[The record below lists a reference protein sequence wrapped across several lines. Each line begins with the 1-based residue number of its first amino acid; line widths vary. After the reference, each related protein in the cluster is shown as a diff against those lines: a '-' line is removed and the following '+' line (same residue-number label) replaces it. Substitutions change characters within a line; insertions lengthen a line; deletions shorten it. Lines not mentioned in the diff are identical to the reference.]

1 MVHDDGDWM
10 ETSGVTAADGLDGLD
25 GQETGRVRA
34 DARRNRERL
43 LEAAAELFGAVE
55 GEVTLS
61 AVAAKAGVGI
71 GTLYRHFP
79 TREALVEAVYRN
91 EVDRLCEAAGTLL
104 RQLPPEAALADWMDR
119 YAAMI
124 AAKRGMAD
132 VLTRARETDS
142 DAMAQTKARI
152 RQAMTLLLDAAAKAG
167 AIRADADADDVLL
180 AAAASIWSIAGQPD
194 WRQRAGRLL
203 RLVLDGLRYRPGG

>member
-1 MVHDDGDWM
+1 M
-10 ETSGVTAADGLDGLD
+10 EAGGVTAVGGADGQ
-25 GQETGRVRA
+25 QETIGRA

-43 LEAAAELFGAVE
+43 LAAAAELFGAVE

-91 EVDRLCEAAGTLL
+91 EIDRLCEAAETLL
-104 RQLPPEAALADWMDR
+104 RELPPEAALTDWMDR
-119 YAAMI
+119 YAAMV
-124 AAKRGMAD
+124 AAKRGMAEA
-132 VLTRARETDS
+132 LTRVRDS
-142 DAMAQTKARI
+142 DTGDLARAKARI
-152 RQAMTLLLDAAAKAG
+152 AQALTLLLDAGAKAG
-167 AIRADADADDVLL
+167 VIRADADADDVLL
-180 AAAASIWSIAGQPD
+180 AAAASIWAIAGQPD
-194 WRQRAGRLL
+194 WRQRSGRLL

>member
-1 MVHDDGDWM
+1 MQTESDQK
-10 ETSGVTAADGLDGLD
+10 EASGVTAAGGADRQ
-25 GQETGRVRA
+25 QETIGRA

-43 LEAAAELFGAVE
+43 LAAAAELFAAVK

-91 EVDRLCEAAGTLL
+91 EIDRLCEAAETLL

-119 YAAMI
+119 YAAMV
-124 AAKRGMAD
+124 AAKRGMAEA
-132 VLTRARETDS
+132 LTRVRDS
-142 DAMAQTKARI
+142 DTGDLARAKARI
-152 RQAMTLLLDAAAKAG
+152 AQALTLLLDAGAKAG

-180 AAAASIWSIAGQPD
+180 AAAASIWAIAGQPD

>member
-1 MVHDDGDWM
+1 MMHDGGDRT
-10 ETSGVTAADGLDGLD
+10 EASGVTAADGMD
-25 GQETGRVRA
+25 GQETSGRA

-43 LEAAAELFGAVE
+43 LAAAAELFGAVE

-61 AVAAKAGVGI
+61 AVAARAGVGI

-91 EVDRLCEAAGTLL
+91 EVDRLCQAAEALL
-104 RQLPPEAALADWMDR
+104 RDRPPEEALVDWMDR

-124 AAKRGMAD
+124 AAKRGMAE

-142 DAMAQTKARI
+142 EGMARTKARI
-152 RQAMTLLLDAAAKAG
+152 RQAMALLLDAAARAG
-167 AIRADADADDVLL
+167 AIRGDADPDDVLL
-180 AAAASIWSIAGQPD
+180 AAAAGIWSIAGQPD

>member
-1 MVHDDGDWM
+1 M
-10 ETSGVTAADGLDGLD
+10 EASGVTAAGGTD
-25 GQETGRVRA
+25 GQQETIGRA

-43 LEAAAELFGAVE
+43 LAAAAELFGAVE

-91 EVDRLCEAAGTLL
+91 EIDRLCEAAEMLL

-119 YAAMI
+119 YAAMV
-124 AAKRGMAD
+124 AAKRGMAEA
-132 VLTRARETDS
+132 LTRVRDS
-142 DAMAQTKARI
+142 DTGDLARAKARI
-152 RQAMTLLLDAAAKAG
+152 A
-167 AIRADADADDVLL
+167 
-180 AAAASIWSIAGQPD
+180 
-194 WRQRAGRLL
+194 
-203 RLVLDGLRYRPGG
+203 

>member
-1 MVHDDGDWM
+1 MMATGWT
-10 ETSGVTAADGLDGLD
+10 ETGGVTAAEGMDE
-25 GQETGRVRA
+25 QETGGARV

-43 LEAAAELFGAVE
+43 LEAAAVLFGAAE

-61 AVAAKAGVGI
+61 AVAARAGVGI

-91 EVDRLCEAAGTLL
+91 EVDRLCDAAETLL

-124 AAKRGMAD
+124 AAKHGMAE
-132 VLTRARETDS
+132 VLTRVRDS
-142 DAMAQTKARI
+142 DADAMARTKARI

-180 AAAASIWSIAGQPD
+180 AAAASIWAIAGQPD

>member
-1 MVHDDGDWM
+1 MTD
-10 ETSGVTAADGLDGLD
+10 LDGSD
-25 GQETGRVRA
+25 GQGMEETPGRA
-34 DARRNRERL
+34 DARRNREKL
-43 LEAAAELFGAVE
+43 LAAAAELFAAAE

-79 TREALVEAVYRN
+79 TREALVAAVYRN
-91 EVDRLCEAAGTLL
+91 EVDRLCAAAETLL
-104 RQLPPEAALADWMDR
+104 RRLPPEAALTDWMDR

-124 AAKRGMAD
+124 AAKRGMAE
-132 VLTRARETDS
+132 VLTQVRESDS
-142 DAMAQTKARI
+142 GAMAQTKARI
-152 RQAMTLLLDAAAKAG
+152 RQAMALLLDAAAKAG
-167 AIRADADADDVLL
+167 AIRGDADPDDVLL

-203 RLVLDGLRYRPGG
+203 RLLLDGLRYRPGR

>member
-1 MVHDDGDWM
+1 MVHDDGGQT
-10 ETSGVTAADGLDGLD
+10 ERGVTAADGMG
-25 GQETGRVRA
+25 GQQETGGARA

-43 LEAAAELFGAVE
+43 LEAAAALFGAVE

-91 EVDRLCEAAGTLL
+91 EVDRLCAAAETLL

-132 VLTRARETDS
+132 VLMRARESDS
-142 DAMAQTKARI
+142 EGMAQTKARI

-167 AIRADADADDVLL
+167 AIRSDADADDVLL
-180 AAAASIWSIAGQPD
+180 AAAAGIWSIAGQPD
-194 WRQRAGRLL
+194 WRQRSGRLL